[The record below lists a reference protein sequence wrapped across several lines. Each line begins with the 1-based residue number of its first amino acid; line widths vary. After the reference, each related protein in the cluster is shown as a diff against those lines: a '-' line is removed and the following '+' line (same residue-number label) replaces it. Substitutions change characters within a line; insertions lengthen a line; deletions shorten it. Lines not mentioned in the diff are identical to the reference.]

1 MPVAPQGEVKGRPG
15 AVCLSG
21 AGREGA
27 GEAQGESRAQTRWGA
42 PAQSG
47 GSEVP
52 VRSSRKLRSVQR
64 PAWHGPEGN
73 WCRAAAAV
81 ATASPLRNVRPQT
94 QTVGSRC
101 RVPPA
106 TASTREGCHTQRPR
120 ATPTTLHLTH
130 RECTLRPARM
140 GEGRWSWPPTRA
152 LWRQCAALWCQRAAR
167 THRTLP
173 EPTAEVSQGRQAR
186 HPWRRESWSLSGC
199 HGAGDGGQNSR
210 AGVTSVVK
218 AFELFQISTG
228 QPASRGEQLLP

>member
-120 ATPTTLHLTH
+120 TTPTTLHLTH
-130 RECTLRPARM
+130 RECTLSRPGWERD
-140 GEGRWSWPPTRA
+140 G
-152 LWRQCAALWCQRAAR
+152 
-167 THRTLP
+167 
-173 EPTAEVSQGRQAR
+173 
-186 HPWRRESWSLSGC
+186 
-199 HGAGDGGQNSR
+199 GAGRPRGRCGGSVQHCGASGQHAHTEPFLNPQPRSARGGRPGTRGGGR
-210 AGVTSVVK
+210 AG
-218 AFELFQISTG
+218 
-228 QPASRGEQLLP
+228 R